1 MSSVAQDLCEVLIKA
16 LEDSGHPLTPPM
28 VSYKAIKRLSNAFL
42 AMSEIRPGDKLDH
55 AKLTAGIEDA
65 AIALEGVVAYMRECQ
80 DK

>member
-1 MSSVAQDLCEVLIKA
+1 
-16 LEDSGHPLTPPM
+16 M

-42 AMSEIRPGDKLDH
+42 AMSELIARANPDH

-65 AIALEGVVAYMRECQ
+65 AIALESVVAYMRECQ